1 MSIQLSE
8 TIANRLMAE
17 QIIWLTTVRGGSVPT
32 PTPVWFLWDG
42 ETFVIFT
49 QPDSQKLRN
58 IAQNPTVALNFNTD
72 AWGGSVA
79 VFTGTA
85 AVENKLPAAQMDA
98 YLTKYAEGIKMIGMT
113 PERMAAEY
121 STFIRI
127 TPSRVRSME

>member
-8 TIANRLMAE
+8 TIANRLVVE
-17 QIIWLTTVRGGSVPT
+17 QIIWLTTVRAGSVPT

-49 QPDSQKLRN
+49 QPGSQKLRN

-72 AWGGSVA
+72 EWGGSVA

-85 AVENKLPAAQMDA
+85 EVENKLPSAQMDA
-98 YLTKYAEGIKMIGMT
+98 YLMKYAEGIKMIGMT

-127 TPSRVRSME
+127 TPSRVRTLE